1 MSALGQ
7 KRTSASRSGL
17 SAPPLKADMLG
28 VGMNVRYVP
37 LPDVDAP
44 GLLDVQ

>member
-7 KRTSASRSGL
+7 KRTSASRSGM